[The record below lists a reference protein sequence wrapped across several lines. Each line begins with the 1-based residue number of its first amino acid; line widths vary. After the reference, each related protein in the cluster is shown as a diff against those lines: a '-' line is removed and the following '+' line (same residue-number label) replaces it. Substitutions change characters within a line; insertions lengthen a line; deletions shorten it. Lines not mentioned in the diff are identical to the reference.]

1 MEFTLEQRE
10 NYAGRCSDR
19 HGSIEFE
26 YYTRRQMRALYPSG
40 GYAVSG
46 EVGFVGKNPIG
57 TAETS
62 AGKLPVYAAGS
73 HNPWTHSVR
82 GYVAAEGDRF
92 LGVVKNVLVIRVLL
106 VLVVLAVVSVSI
118 FAAVNWNGGQGTAPT
133 NGLEIDPGASDWNES
148 SLTNRGG
155 ESKGIAVPGYPSISI
170 AANTREVQISL
181 LNPEGNP
188 CYFTFEL
195 VLQETGESLYT
206 SQAVPPGQAIRE
218 VTLSRGLPAGE
229 YPATIRITTN
239 ALDDQT
245 PMNGANVET
254 KLIVS

>member
-10 NYAGRCSDR
+10 NYAGRCS
-19 HGSIEFE
+19 SIPFG
-26 YYTRRQMRALYPSG
+26 YYTKRQMRALYPKG

-46 EVGFVGKNPIG
+46 EVGFEGKAAVG

-62 AGKLPVYAAGS
+62 RGKLPVYAVGS

-92 LGVVKNVLVIRVLL
+92 LGVVKNVAAIRLLL
-106 VLVVLAVVSVSI
+106 VLAVLAVVSVSML
-118 FAAVNWNGGQGTAPT
+118 AAGSWNGGQGTAPT
-133 NGLEIDPGASDWNES
+133 NGLEIDPGASDWTES
-148 SLTNRGG
+148 SLSSRGG
-155 ESKGIAVPGYPSISI
+155 TDKGIAVPGYPSLSLP
-170 AANTREVQISL
+170 ANTREVQISL

-195 VLQETGESLYT
+195 VLEETGESLYT
-206 SQAVPPGQAIRE
+206 SQAVPPGQAIRDL
-218 VTLSRGLPAGE
+218 TLSRGLPAGE
-229 YPATIRITTN
+229 YSATIRITTN
-239 ALDDQT
+239 ALDSQA